1 MSSTANKAQSH
12 DYYKYLFI
20 VGIAAVFVMV
30 GSYWYSE
37 YFTKSNI
44 GENANVRDTGVS
56 THQVPNP
63 TSNTPGLAPFN
74 DALGQ
79 RIAVQQPTQR
89 VNTFAPV
96 VRSIMPSVV
105 NVSATSAQNPAPAN
119 PTQNNQQGLKFAPPT
134 SGIAQESIG
143 SGIVVTKD
151 GYILTNYHVI
161 ENSRHVNVT
170 VFNALGT
177 KRYHADIVG
186 RDHMRDLA
194 LLKIVPKSTLFP
206 AALGNSEQ
214 SQPGDSVIAI
224 GSPFGLDQTVSKGI
238 ISGKNK
244 VVNIGG
250 TIHKGLLQTDA
261 AINRGNSGGPLV
273 DQSGYVIG
281 VNTAIYTTTSAFSGV
296 GFAVPI
302 MIAKDFMEDLI
313 SLPRVQPNLVG
324 QAAGMTVAARAGTPP
339 PIAADAVIAHEDR
352 GACEMCHQIL
362 PAIKPAAFGQGPNGM
377 YSPNTSPYV
386 QNRPGPSN
394 QFAYTP
400 GGAVGMPI
408 AGPTDQMTGLG
419 VALTPL
425 DNTTIKRL
433 QSPIAIGSLVI
444 SVQPGGAFAQ
454 AGLQADD
461 IIFKLNGRRADT
473 PDSLDKLLLN
483 FEPGESVRLSIVR
496 NGDRQDMTLKVDR
509 AGAQAVALQ
518 QPTQQPRQMTFAG
531 PQQQQPTTANNWN
544 QGRVDAK
551 NRLVMQRGNGTMQ
564 PRKPAGVGAAKTE
577 FDWMGLEMTPIN
589 QKLIAR
595 KKSLKNKAGG
605 LVTDVD
611 AGSSADRAGLKNGDI
626 VVAIN
631 GQGVGTAEV
640 LDLAIKK
647 ATGQAGVLL
656 EVERQGQ
663 RMFTVL
669 Q

>member
-1 MSSTANKAQSH
+1 MSSAPEKAQPH

-20 VGIAAVFVMV
+20 VGIAAVFVML

-37 YFTKSNI
+37 YITKGNL
-44 GENANVRDTGVS
+44 GENATVRNTGVS

-63 TSNTPGLAPFN
+63 TSNTPGLAPFGEN
-74 DALGQ
+74 MGQ
-79 RIAVQQPTQR
+79 QIAVRQPAQP

-96 VRSIMPSVV
+96 VKSIMPSVV
-105 NVSATSAQNPAPAN
+105 NVSATNAQNPATAN
-119 PTQNNQQGLKFAPPT
+119 VKNNNQQGGLDFAQPF
-134 SGIAQESIG
+134 SGVSQESIG

-151 GYILTNYHVI
+151 GYILTNFHVI

-177 KRYHADIVG
+177 KHYHAEVVA

-194 LLKIVPKSTLFP
+194 LLKITPKSTLFP
-206 AALGNSEQ
+206 AALGNSER

-244 VVNIGG
+244 IVNIGG

-273 DQSGYVIG
+273 DEEGYVIG

-296 GFAVPI
+296 GFAVPMKTAI
-302 MIAKDFMEDLI
+302 DFMEDLI
-313 SLPRVQPNLVG
+313 TLPGVKPNLIG
-324 QAAGMTVAARAGTPP
+324 QPAGIAVVAKGGGAP

-352 GACEMCHQIL
+352 GPCETCHQIL
-362 PAIKPAAFGQGPNGM
+362 PATKVAAFAQGPNGM
-377 YSPNTSPYV
+377 YSPNTSPYL
-386 QNRPGPSN
+386 QNNPDPAN
-394 QFAYTP
+394 QFSYQP
-400 GGAVGMPI
+400 GGAIGMPV
-408 AGPTDQMTGLG
+408 AAPQDQMTALG

-425 DNTTIKRL
+425 DE
-433 QSPIAIGSLVI
+433 AIGQRLRSPVE
-444 SVQPGGAFAQ
+444 SGAVVMTVQPGGAFAQ
-454 AGLQADD
+454 SGLQADD
-461 IIFKLNGRRADT
+461 IIFKLDGRRVKSPAA
-473 PDSLDKLLLN
+473 LDKLLQN
-483 FEPGESVRLSIVR
+483 INSGETVRLSIVR
-496 NGDRQDMTLKVDR
+496 NGDRLDKNLKVDR
-509 AGAQAVALQ
+509 AGAQTVALQ
-518 QPTQQPRQMTFAG
+518 QPVQQPNQMIFAR
-531 PQQQQPTTANNWN
+531 PQPSQTGNTWA
-544 QGRVDAK
+544 QGRVDGN
-551 NRLVMQRGNGTMQ
+551 NRLVMQQGNTQAQ
-564 PRKPAGVGAAKTE
+564 PKKPAVVGAAKTE

-589 QKLIAR
+589 KNLIAK
-595 KKSLKNKAGG
+595 KKSLKNKSGG
-605 LVTDVD
+605 LITDVD
-611 AGSSADRAGLKNGDI
+611 AGSSADRAGLRRGDI

-631 GQGVGTAEV
+631 GKGVGSAQV

-647 ATGQAGVLL
+647 ATGKAGVLL
-656 EVERQGQ
+656 EVERKGQ